1 MNTSKQVNVMIGLM
15 FLAFATFA
23 GYMVYEGPRAE
34 SAGERQEALL
44 AERGAQLYVNNCRSC
59 HGLEGKGQEEG
70 GIAPALNRTSFLIMA
85 EGNPQGVPATPDGEA
100 QGLHDFLFNT
110 LSCGRTNTAM
120 PVWSERYGGPLSE
133 TQIGYI
139 VTMIT
144 TGRWDLVIDYGH
156 HHDEETGDT
165 AETILIS
172 DPSTLSLTTKNC
184 GQYNLL
190 TAREFYDRD
199 PLAPAPTE
207 PVDGEATPTPGGE
220 PAPVGATV
228 QGLAVGDFFLATCAT
243 CHGQQRQGLIGPAL
257 TPERLSGRATDELI
271 GILTNGVPGTAMPS
285 WAAAGLTADEIAAL
299 VEYITTVAP

>member
-23 GYMVYEGPRAE
+23 GYIVYEGPRAE

-70 GIAPALNRTSFLIMA
+70 GIAPALNRTSFLILGENNKYGA
-85 EGNPQGVPATPDGEA
+85 PATPDGEA
-100 QGLHDFLFNT
+100 QGLHDFLFN
-110 LSCGRTNTAM
+110 SIACGRTNTAM

-133 TQIGYI
+133 TQIDYI

-144 TGRWDLVIDYGH
+144 TGNWDMVIEYGKK
-156 HHDEETGDT
+156 HDKETGDT
-165 AETILIS
+165 AETILIA

-190 TAREFYDRD
+190 TAREFYERD
-199 PLAPAPTE
+199 PLAAAPTA
-207 PVDGEATPTPGGE
+207 PVDGEPTQTPGGD
-220 PAPVGATV
+220 PAPAGATV
-228 QGLAVGDFFLATCAT
+228 QGLPVGDFYLATCAT

-257 TPERLSGRATDELI
+257 TTAALSGRSAAELN
-271 GILTNGVPGTAMPS
+271 GIIANGVSGTAMPS
-285 WAAAGLTADEIAAL
+285 WTAAGLTADEIAAL

>member
-59 HGLEGKGQEEG
+59 HGLEGLGPEEG
-70 GIAPALNRTSFLIMA
+70 GIAPPLNRTSFLIMG
-85 EGNPQGVPATPDGEA
+85 ENNPHGVPATPDGEA
-100 QGLHDFLFNT
+100 QGLHDFLFN
-110 LSCGRTNTAM
+110 SIACGRTNTAM

-144 TGRWDLVIDYGH
+144 TGRWDLVTEYGH

-165 AETILIS
+165 PETILLS
-172 DPSTLSLTTKNC
+172 DPSTLSLTIRNC

-190 TAREFYDRD
+190 TARDYYERD
-199 PLAPAPTE
+199 PFAAATSE
-207 PVDGEATPTPGGE
+207 PGDGTPTPTPDGE
-220 PAPVGATV
+220 TPAGATV
-228 QGLAVGDFFLATCAT
+228 QGLPVSDFFLATCAT

-257 TPERLSGRATDELI
+257 TTAAMSGRSHAELA
-271 GILTNGVPGTAMPS
+271 GIIANGVPGTAMPS
-285 WAAAGLTADEIAAL
+285 WTAAGLTADEIDAL